1 MKFLDIG
8 EISQRAG
15 LPASTLR
22 YYEEIGLIA
31 SVGRHGLRRQFGPET
46 LVQLALIALGKSSGF
61 TLQEISLMIGKD
73 GRPNLPRA
81 DLHKKADE
89 LDRQII
95 QLTAM
100 RKTLRHIANCP
111 APSHMECPTFRKL
124 LQTSGRRRDVNV
136 KLNKRSTKK
145 VK

>member
-1 MKFLDIG
+1 MCL
-8 EISQRAG
+8 A
-15 LPASTLR
+15 
-22 YYEEIGLIA
+22 
-31 SVGRHGLRRQFGPET
+31 VGRRGLRRQFGPET

-73 GRPNLPRA
+73 GKPNLPCA

-89 LDRQII
+89 LDRQIS

-111 APSHMECPTFRKL
+111 APSIWNARRLEDSCKPLDVEAMS
-124 LQTSGRRRDVNV
+124 TS
-136 KLNKRSTKK
+136 S
-145 VK
+145 